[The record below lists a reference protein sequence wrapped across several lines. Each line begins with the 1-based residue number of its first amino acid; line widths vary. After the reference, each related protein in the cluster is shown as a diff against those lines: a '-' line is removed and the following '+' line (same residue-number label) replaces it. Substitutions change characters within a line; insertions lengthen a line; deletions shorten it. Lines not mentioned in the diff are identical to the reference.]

1 MSCEDHR
8 SPSSALSLLTSFAT
22 STSVLVLT
30 ISPLLAQTPLH
41 FLWRQNVCGLLWE
54 AFHHAVAAKNKEKP
68 LPRPAHP
75 LLARSQHLSPPA
87 QYPGGLGVPCPGDS
101 APLSR
106 KGAPLLLFPSVVS
119 PASSST
125 KEVLPLR
132 KGSASYLQS
141 ACDHLDQVRRE
152 EKPIGLHFLR
162 SSFTNN
168 RADAFS
174 PGSASQLVETPQG

>member
-1 MSCEDHR
+1 MFVA
-8 SPSSALSLLTSFAT
+8 SSGKLSITLL
-22 STSVLVLT
+22 
-30 ISPLLAQTPLH
+30 
-41 FLWRQNVCGLLWE
+41 
-54 AFHHAVAAKNKEKP
+54 AAKNKEKP

-174 PGSASQLVETPQG
+174 PGSASQLVETPQGWGVWPKEQSRSPVRAETVYFYF